1 MRHRRCR
8 LKQPE
13 ASINDEFWLGVS
25 RVQVHA
31 VLLNLDE
38 EFTAQYAVGQKFR
51 MELMV
56 RVMKEEA
63 LTALSAQTGRVN

>member
-1 MRHRRCR
+1 
-8 LKQPE
+8 
-13 ASINDEFWLGVS
+13 
-25 RVQVHA
+25 VHA